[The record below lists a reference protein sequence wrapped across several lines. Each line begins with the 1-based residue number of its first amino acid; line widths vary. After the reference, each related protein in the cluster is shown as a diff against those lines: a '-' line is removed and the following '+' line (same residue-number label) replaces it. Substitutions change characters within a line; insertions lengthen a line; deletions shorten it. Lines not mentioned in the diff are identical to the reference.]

1 MEVSHDEKPDTAAD
15 SKSAPVDNSGTDAVA
30 AVTDTN
36 SVDMKT
42 EEGWPLCFCS
52 VNWNVDCSH
61 WY

>member
-1 MEVSHDEKPDTAAD
+1 MCGRCCVLRQQFYHETMEVSHDEKPDTAAD

-42 EEGWPLCFCS
+42 EEG
-52 VNWNVDCSH
+52 
-61 WY
+61 